1 LMDRVRDEAFLARAG
16 SRGQQNYFAAAFSFL
31 SNGLVS

>member
-1 LMDRVRDEAFLARAG
+1 MDLVWDEAFLARAG